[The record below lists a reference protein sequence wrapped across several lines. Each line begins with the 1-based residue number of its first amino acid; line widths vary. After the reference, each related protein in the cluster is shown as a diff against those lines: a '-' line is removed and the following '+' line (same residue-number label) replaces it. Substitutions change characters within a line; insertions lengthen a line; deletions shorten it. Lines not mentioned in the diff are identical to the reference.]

1 MVFVLW
7 NPATREGKTVAY
19 PQRPDCPAH
28 LVPLKS
34 FPILHLVMIKNL
46 VVRIVEYKKRYNS
59 FYVYS
64 ADSWT
69 QIFCTPIH
77 HSNIRVH
84 SCFHEISFDGVHWIG
99 FLNSELGESYD
110 HHIIISFE
118 MSHEVFQIIRFP
130 DKFLPNKVL
139 AVFNDC
145 LAFLVYGI
153 TEYIE
158 IWEMREHEIGDSW
171 TKQLV
176 VNTQLPIGWP
186 LRFLVNGEYLMIDKN
201 EALVLY
207 NIASQEIKILQR
219 TGYPNSFT
227 PVQAIIYVESSFIHG
242 LKCVLEL
249 LCLSS
254 WLFVSFSQKLCDLE
268 KMILH
273 LIWMLC
279 LLIYVEWELVKG
291 LTLSRIFCNNI

>member
-1 MVFVLW
+1 
-7 NPATREGKTVAY
+7 
-19 PQRPDCPAH
+19 
-28 LVPLKS
+28 
-34 FPILHLVMIKNL
+34 
-46 VVRIVEYKKRYNS
+46 
-59 FYVYS
+59 
-64 ADSWT
+64 
-69 QIFCTPIH
+69 
-77 HSNIRVH
+77 
-84 SCFHEISFDGVHWIG
+84 
-99 FLNSELGESYD
+99 
-110 HHIIISFE
+110 

-254 WLFVSFSQKLCDLE
+254 WLFVSFSQKL
-268 KMILH
+268 
-273 LIWMLC
+273 
-279 LLIYVEWELVKG
+279 
-291 LTLSRIFCNNI
+291 

>member
-1 MVFVLW
+1 
-7 NPATREGKTVAY
+7 
-19 PQRPDCPAH
+19 
-28 LVPLKS
+28 
-34 FPILHLVMIKNL
+34 
-46 VVRIVEYKKRYNS
+46 
-59 FYVYS
+59 
-64 ADSWT
+64 
-69 QIFCTPIH
+69 
-77 HSNIRVH
+77 
-84 SCFHEISFDGVHWIG
+84 
-99 FLNSELGESYD
+99 
-110 HHIIISFE
+110 
-118 MSHEVFQIIRFP
+118 
-130 DKFLPNKVL
+130 
-139 AVFNDC
+139 
-145 LAFLVYGI
+145 
-153 TEYIE
+153 
-158 IWEMREHEIGDSW
+158 MREHEIGDSW

-207 NIASQEIKILQR
+207 NIASQEVKILQR

-273 LIWMLC
+273 LIWMMF
-279 LLIYVEWELVKG
+279 LLIYLE
-291 LTLSRIFCNNI
+291 